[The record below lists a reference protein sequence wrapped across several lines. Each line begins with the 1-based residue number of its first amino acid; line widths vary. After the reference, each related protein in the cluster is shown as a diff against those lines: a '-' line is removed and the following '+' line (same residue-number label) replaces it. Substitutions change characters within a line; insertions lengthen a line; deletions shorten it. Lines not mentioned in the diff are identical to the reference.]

1 MRLIFEGS
9 RRSMFPVRSALSEV
23 GYVCNGRCQ
32 TARVLGAGLALAAT
46 LALAGATMLPPSAH
60 GQSAKSWAKRG
71 ADAEAHED
79 YDAAFEAY
87 RQALLQRPTNL
98 IYKTKFE
105 RIRFAAAA
113 AHVDRGRVLRQSGD
127 LNGALTE
134 FQRALSIDGGNQT
147 SQQEIVAVER
157 EMSNAPGA
165 ALLQQAPIGPSAAA
179 TSVAGPLQLKPV
191 SDGLN
196 TFHMVEDTRVIY
208 QALGKAAGIN
218 VIFDPDYTSK
228 RIPIDLVN
236 VSLYDAL
243 RIVGTLSGTFWKPV
257 TANTIFVAA
266 NTPTKRQELDTV
278 AVQTFYISNASSA
291 ADANE
296 LLTALRNVLDPQTK
310 IFLVPSQ
317 NAIVMRSTPDQL
329 LLVESLMNNL
339 DRPRS
344 EVVVDVA
351 VLEVNKT
358 RTRNL
363 GITLPQSVQLGT
375 QLNGSSS
382 TVNSSSATNGTASGT
397 STASTTTTPSLND
410 LANFTASNIA
420 VSIGTAAVNALLT
433 DSDTRILQNP
443 RVRATDGSRAQLKI
457 GSRIPIAQ
465 GSFST
470 GASTAIVSSLVN
482 TQFTYIDVG
491 VNIDMTP
498 TVHQDREITL
508 KMHLEISSQS
518 GQVTISG
525 VTQPII
531 GQRTVDQTIQLKEG
545 EPSILAGLLTQDEE
559 RSVSGTPGIGN
570 IPLLNKVLGSNTKL
584 NTDDEIVFLLIPHIV
599 REPLITRLNTRP
611 IDSGT
616 SAHFEL
622 RHDDSIANA
631 LPADTSAL
639 VSTGAFQRQQINPT
653 GMTAAQAASSM
664 IGQVGN
670 EQAQRAAQNAANVQ
684 MNQQTANQGA
694 VQQAATGPVGAQGA
708 GVTPIRF
715 SVSPANSTQAVGS
728 TFQVSVGV
736 TDAKDLYAAPMQL
749 QFDPKVLSL
758 VNVDSG
764 EMLGRD
770 GQAVSVV
777 HRDEGNGKVTVAVSR
792 PPSVRGVDGAGSVA
806 VLTFKA
812 VAAGDATLSLV
823 QVGAKNSA
831 QANVPAVGSQSVV
844 HVK

>member
-1 MRLIFEGS
+1 M
-9 RRSMFPVRSALSEV
+9 PV
-23 GYVCNGRCQ
+23 Q
-32 TARVLGAGLALAAT
+32 
-46 LALAGATMLPPSAH
+46 AH

-87 RQALLQRPTNL
+87 RQALLQRPDNL

-105 RIRFAAAA
+105 RVRFAAAA

-127 LNGALTE
+127 FNGALTE
-134 FQRALSIDGGNQT
+134 FQRALAIDGGNQT
-147 SQQEIVAVER
+147 AQQEIVAVER
-157 EMSNAPGA
+157 DMSNAPGA
-165 ALLQQAPIGPSAAA
+165 ALLQQAPVGPSAAA
-179 TSVAGPLQLKPV
+179 STVAGPIQLKPV
-191 SDGLN
+191 DNAPVTL
-196 TFHMVEDTRVIY
+196 HVVEDTKVLY
-208 QALGKAAGIN
+208 QAIAKSAGLN
-218 VIFDPDYTSK
+218 VIFDPDYTSR
-228 RIPIDLVN
+228 RIPLDLVN

-243 RIVGTLSGTFWKPV
+243 RILGTISGTFWKPV
-257 TANTIFVAA
+257 TSNTIFVAA
-266 NTPTKRQELDTV
+266 NTQQKRQELDTV
-278 AVQTFYISNASSA
+278 AVQTFYISNAASA

-329 LLVESLMNNL
+329 LLVESLLNNL

-375 QLNGSSS
+375 QLNNGTSS
-382 TVNSSSATNGTASGT
+382 TLNSSSATSTSSTTTGT
-397 STASTTTTPSLND
+397 STSSTTTNPSLND

-443 RVRATDGSRAQLKI
+443 RVRATDNQKATLKI
-457 GSRIPIAQ
+457 GSRIPIAT
-465 GSFST
+465 GSFSS

-491 VNIDMTP
+491 VNIEMTP

-508 KMHLEISSQS
+508 KMVMEISNES
-518 GQVTISG
+518 GTVTISG
-525 VTQPII
+525 VQQPII
-531 GQRTVDQTIQLKEG
+531 GQRRVEQTIQLKEG
-545 EPSILAGLLTQDEE
+545 EPSILAGLLTKDEE
-559 RSVSGTPGIGN
+559 RSVSGTPGIGS
-570 IPLLNKVLGSNTKL
+570 IPILNKVLGSNTKT

-599 REPLITRLNTRP
+599 REPLITRLNTRA

-622 RHDDSIANA
+622 RHDDTLAAASG
-631 LPADTSAL
+631 DTSAL
-639 VSTGAFQRQQINPT
+639 VTTGAFQRQQIPAT
-653 GMTAAQAASSM
+653 GMTAAQAANAM
-664 IGQVGN
+664 IGQVGS
-670 EQAQRAAQNAANVQ
+670 EQAQRAAQSALHNQ
-684 MNQQTANQGA
+684 MNQPTISPSG
-694 VQQAATGPVGAQGA
+694 VQQAATGPVSAQPTGGAP
-708 GVTPIRF
+708 VRF
-715 SVSPANSTQAVGS
+715 SVVASNATQAVGS
-728 TFQVSVGV
+728 TFQVSVAAA
-736 TDAKDLYAAPMQL
+736 DAKDLYAAPMQV
-749 QFDPKVLSL
+749 QFDPKLLSL

-777 HRDEGNGKVTVAVSR
+777 HRDEGNGMVTVSVSR
-792 PPSVRGVDGAGSVA
+792 PPAVRGVDGTGSVA

-812 VAAGDATLSLV
+812 IGAGDATVSLAR
-823 QVGAKNSA
+823 VGAKNSA
-831 QANVPAVGSQSVV
+831 QANVPAVGSQTVV